1 MIDLNLLPTN
11 IGLSRK
17 QRLNKIQSQ
26 DCWDIIVIGGGI
38 TGAGIFKL
46 ASELGLNVLLV
57 EQKDFAWG
65 SSSRSSKMVHGGL
78 RYAAQGQFKLTKQSV
93 QERQR
98 LLNDAPYLVTEQ
110 SFALS
115 HYQGKFPPPWLFN
128 SLLFFYDHLSGKK
141 QHHYWAKQAYQF
153 IVPQSNSENSL
164 GGTQF
169 CDAMVDD
176 ARMVLRLIQEGQQL
190 GGLAINYSQVQHL
203 LFDEQQRVCGIKL
216 AITTEQNQIIKQ
228 VKSRWVINATG
239 AWAKQLLASTK
250 QNKAIN
256 IRPLRGSHIIVP
268 SWRLPVATAVSVIH
282 PLDGRPVQIY
292 PWHNVTVIGTT
303 DVEHY
308 TSLLNEPKI
317 SKLELDYLLHC
328 IAQEFPQANISE
340 KDIISTYAGV
350 RPVIAD
356 KHLGKIDPS
365 KEKRDHSIWQQAGL
379 ITVAGG
385 KLTTF
390 YLIAKQVLE
399 CCIEDFVLNKKSIDF
414 PAFLPITAQCDD
426 LPIAITDYQFLLG
439 CYGQLANIIKD
450 EMITKQ
456 KFAERISSTP
466 HLWGQLWWA
475 ANYEQ
480 VEHLDDLLLRRT
492 RLGNVLAQGGMALLD
507 EIKMICEQGLAWS
520 EEYWQQEII
529 RYQQLWKNSYS
540 IPKEC

>member
-11 IGLSRK
+11 IGLNRK

-26 DCWDIIVIGGGI
+26 GCWDIIVIGGGI

-46 ASELGLNVLLV
+46 ASELGLKTLLV

-65 SSSRSSKMVHGGL
+65 SSSRSSKMIHGGL
-78 RYAAQGQFKLTKQSV
+78 RYVAQGQFKLTKQSV

-98 LLNDAPYLVTEQ
+98 LLKEAPYLVTEQ

-153 IVPQSNSENSL
+153 IVPQSNGENSL

-169 CDAMVDD
+169 YDAMVDD

-190 GGLAINYSQVQHL
+190 GGLAINYSQVEHL
-203 LFDEQQRVCGIKL
+203 LFDKQQRVCGIKL
-216 AITTEQNQIIKQ
+216 AITTEQKVEVKQI
-228 VKSRWVINATG
+228 KSRWVINATG
-239 AWAKQLLASTK
+239 AWAKQLLISTK
-250 QNKAIN
+250 QSKAIN

-303 DVEHY
+303 DVEHKA
-308 TSLLNEPKI
+308 SLLNEPSI
-317 SKLELDYLLHC
+317 SKAELEYLLSC
-328 IAQEFPQANISE
+328 VTQEFPQANINK

-350 RPVIAD
+350 RPVVAD
-356 KHLGKIDPS
+356 KYLGKVDPA

-399 CCIEDFVLNKKSIDF
+399 CCIDDFSFNKKSIDF
-414 PAFLPITAQCDD
+414 PAFLPITTQYDD
-426 LPIAITDYQFLLG
+426 LPIPISDYQFLLG
-439 CYGQLANIIKD
+439 CYGQLAEVIKLK
-450 EMITKQ
+450 IKKKQ
-456 KFAERISSTP
+456 SLGERISSTN

-492 RLGNVLAQGGMALLD
+492 RLGNVLEQGGMALLD
-507 EIKMICEQGLAWS
+507 EIRIVCEQGLAWN
-520 EEYWQQEII
+520 EEYWQKEII
-529 RYQQLWKNSYS
+529 RYQQLWKSSYS
-540 IPKEC
+540 IPKKE